1 MNLSYREKII
11 WISLISTVLI
21 FGYYFF
27 QAFRVFNNPDIE
39 NTTLVSLFIGV
50 VILISIIQVV
60 LIIILSI
67 VNKKEAE
74 KGGDER
80 DKLIEAKATKIS
92 YFILSA
98 GAWTTAF
105 GILITSSAF
114 ILINVLIFFLII
126 AEIVGFS
133 MQLIYH
139 RRGF

>member
-11 WISLISTVLI
+11 WASLISTVLL
-21 FGYYFF
+21 FGYYFI
-27 QAFRVFNNPDIE
+27 QAFKVFTNPDVE
-39 NTTLVSLFIGV
+39 NISLISLFLGV
-50 VILISIIQVV
+50 VIFITVIQVAF
-60 LIIILSI
+60 IITITI
-67 VNKKEAE
+67 FERKDAKVD
-74 KGGDER
+74 GDER

-92 YFILSA
+92 HFILSA
-98 GAWTTAF
+98 GAWITAF

-114 ILINVLIFFLII
+114 MLINVLIFFLII

>member
-1 MNLSYREKII
+1 MNLSFREKIV

-27 QAFRVFNNPDIE
+27 QAFNVFNNPNIE
-39 NTTLVSLFIGV
+39 NTSLISLFIGV
-50 VILISIIQVV
+50 VILISVIQVI

-67 VNKKEAE
+67 ANKKEAE

-92 YFILSA
+92 HFILSA

-105 GILITSSAF
+105 GILFTSSAF
-114 ILINVLIFFLII
+114 VLINVLIFFLIVS
-126 AEIVGFS
+126 EIVGYS
-133 MQLIYH
+133 LQLIYH
-139 RRGF
+139 RRGV